1 MAHWRTTFRK
11 DPAFHPACEAPVLSD
26 PERRWADAES
36 PEWGSPAT
44 APALQQVWPT
54 RAAVLQAIVLLLE
67 RWFSWQDSRR
77 GQNKKNR
84 KYAICA
90 NTGTVTRR
98 TRDHAAGEVALR
110 CDYAK
115 SIVHSVRYTARRSM
129 FHQAPFGIPCAW
141 RTDEQSVSEEI
152 QSLRRIAQHS
162 KRNALE
168 TGTMHM
174 RGGCLL

>member
-1 MAHWRTTFRK
+1 MGHWRTTFRK

-129 FHQAPFGIPCAW
+129 FHQAPFVFHAPGGPMNSPSRKRSRASA
-141 RTDEQSVSEEI
+141 E
-152 QSLRRIAQHS
+152 SLSIRNETRW
-162 KRNALE
+162 KRARC
-168 TGTMHM
+168 T
-174 RGGCLL
+174 